1 MARTHIVRAFALAA
15 VLAVYA
21 GRAVAAPLGT
31 EFTYQA
37 EVIEGGTLSAGPVDL
52 RFRLYDAAIGGARV
66 DAIGAFGVE
75 RAATALVN
83 GRFTTTLDFGANPYG
98 GDARWLEIDVRPAG
112 GGAYTTLV
120 PRQLLS
126 AAPYARF
133 APNAA
138 NALNATNAVNAVNA
152 TNATNATNAATANN
166 ALNLGGNAPGFYTNA
181 SNISSGTLSDAR
193 LSTNVA
199 LLNLAQTFSAAK
211 SFTATAAFNNAN
223 PFTVT
228 STNLIANLNADLLD
242 GQTGSFYQNA
252 NNITLGTI
260 NDARLSANVALR
272 NATNNFSTFNTFD
285 GGTNADLTSGSGDIR
300 VGPSGSQ
307 NLGIDENE
315 IQARNGAGGPGQLY
329 LNNQGGNVYI
339 GNLGTSLVGIGTV
352 SPERF
357 FHVFGGSA
365 GTVTSNPGTLAVFED
380 DANAYISLLTPAA
393 NESGIL
399 FGTPTNAQ
407 EGGII
412 YGNSGVGNGMQF
424 RTNGNVTR
432 MTLTSVGD
440 LIINDDTSS
449 IQFPA
454 TVSPNDA
461 MIHMFASG
469 TNNSMRTVIGH
480 SPAFDEWGLSYND
493 GTDTFSFSTSHAG
506 APSLAVN
513 MSNGRVGIG
522 TLTPATL
529 FNPVGGP
536 DVTVANGSGSI
547 QVGANSGINLGI
559 DSNEIQVRNGSG
571 AASTMFM
578 NFQGGNV
585 IIGGAGVSN
594 IGVGTSAPERLLHV
608 FGGSAGTVTSNANSL
623 AVFEDS
629 VNGYINLLTPAALE
643 SGILFGNPGNN
654 ADGGIVYVGSIDE
667 MQFRTNGN
675 VTRMVLQ
682 GDGRVGI
689 GDISPDAALD
699 VTIANQQVGEFDR
712 TGSDGVLIQFQ
723 QAGLVEGSIS
733 VTGTTVSYNSFTGS
747 HLALTEEKIER
758 GELVSFTGEN
768 KEYHGLPGHEPLYGV
783 KRTAKANDPAVL
795 GAYLGILETQQPY
808 GLSNPYQIMA
818 VGNGDMWVID
828 TGTNLEPGDYLISSD
843 VAGCAMKDDSVKYP
857 IGHVVAKAAQKVDW
871 STVKPGADG
880 VRRAKVSVLFGA
892 FARTTAATLPQD
904 QMATLIVLQQQ
915 QIQELEARLKALE
928 AAR

>member
-1 MARTHIVRAFALAA
+1 MARTHLVRSLALAA
-15 VLAVYA
+15 ILAVCA
-21 GRAVAAPLGT
+21 GHAVAAPLGT

-37 EVIEGGTLSAGPVDL
+37 EVVESGALATGPVDL

-75 RAATALVN
+75 RAGTALVN

-126 AAPYARF
+126 STPYARF

-166 ALNLGGNAPGFYTNA
+166 ALNLGGNAPSFYTNA

-193 LSTNVA
+193 LSANVA
-199 LLNLAQTFSAAK
+199 LLNLAQTFTAAK
-211 SFTATAAFNNAN
+211 TFSATAAFSNAN

-242 GQTGSFYQNA
+242 GQTGAFYQNA
-252 NNITLGTI
+252 SNITLGTI

-272 NATNNFSTFNTFD
+272 NATNNFSAFNSFE
-285 GGTNADLTSGSGDIR
+285 GGPNATLVSGTGDIQ
-300 VGPSGSQ
+300 VGPSGSA

-315 IQARNGAGGPGQLY
+315 VQARNGLGGTATLR
-329 LNNQGGNVYI
+329 LNNQGGNVVI
-339 GNLGTSLVGIGTV
+339 GDVGTSLVGIGTI

-365 GTVTSNPGTLAVFED
+365 GAVTSNAGTLAVFED

-454 TVSPNDA
+454 TTSPNDA

-469 TNNSMRTVIGH
+469 TGNSTRTVIGH
-480 SPAFDEWGLSYND
+480 SPAFDEWGLTYND
-493 GTDTFSFSTSHAG
+493 STDTFIFSQTIGGFPTLAIDMNALGATGRVGVGTDTPLADLHVYRPTDNPELRLEG
-506 APSLAVN
+506 APNTAICTMTLMETLTGATYGGQVRYDSA
-513 MSNGRVGIG
+513 SNQLRLSTIQANTITDALIIPRGTSNVRVPGNLGIG
-522 TLTPATL
+522 TTDTDMKLK
-529 FNPVGGP
+529 VDGGT
-536 DVTVANGSGSI
+536 DTSLVSGTGFAQFGI
-547 QVGANSGINLGI
+547 DTGINLGI
-559 DSNEIQVRNGSG
+559 DNNELQARNNG
-571 AASTMFM
+571 AASTLTL
-578 NFQGGNV
+578 NNQGGNI
-585 IIGGAGVSN
+585 IIGG
-594 IGVGTSAPERLLHV
+594 
-608 FGGSAGTVTSNANSL
+608 VTAS
-623 AVFEDS
+623 
-629 VNGYINLLTPAALE
+629 
-643 SGILFGNPGNN
+643 
-654 ADGGIVYVGSIDE
+654 
-667 MQFRTNGN
+667 
-675 VTRMVLQ
+675 
-682 GDGRVGI
+682 RVGI
-689 GDISPDAALD
+689 GDTTPDAGID
-699 VTIANQQVGEFDR
+699 VTTANAQVGEFDR
-712 TGSDGVLIQFQ
+712 QGTDGTIIEFQNDGVV
-723 QAGLVEGSIS
+723 AGSIT
-733 VTGTTVSYNSFTGS
+733 VTGAVVSYNAFTGS
-747 HLALTEEKIER
+747 HFAWTDDRTIQL
-758 GELVSFTGEN
+758 GELVSFTGVN
-768 KEYHGLPGHEPLYGV
+768 KNYHGDANAEPFYGV
-783 KRTAKANDPAVL
+783 QRTARANDPAVL
-795 GAYLGILETQQPY
+795 GAYLGLLEPSKPID
-808 GLSNPYQIMA
+808 LKNPDQIMA

-843 VAGCAMKDDSVKYP
+843 VPGCAMKDDSVKYP

-871 STVKPGADG
+871 SKVEPGTDG